1 MGTKQILLG
10 SVCFLASALVTAVAQ
25 AQSSPDIDKIDR
37 LQRQVEQLQEQLKA
51 RTQQLEEQLKL
62 MKSEMA
68 QAKRKATP
76 ADAAQGANSAAT
88 PGAVKPQMVTATAAT
103 TATVKAA
110 AAPPPAPSAT
120 VKMSANNRPSIC
132 SADGQN
138 CIALTS
144 RVFFDAGGYSYHPN
158 SPATTVR
165 DLDDGVNARSARFGV
180 LGTFLSDWRYGLIYE
195 FGGASDGFGNQA
207 SGPNANSPSSGPLPG
222 GRRTGIDNAYLQFAG
237 LKGDGISSVQ
247 ELGYINVPY
256 TMYQNTSLNDILF
269 MERASAQVVAV
280 EIAAGTARAAGGTN
294 VYTDRFW
301 AGAYATGPRAGDVHI
316 NQSTS
321 TVNGQTEQLGSTG
334 RMTYQLLQE
343 KDYTLH
349 IGGDAE
355 FLIRPPSNTTS
366 GIKYL
371 SALADR
377 PEIRLD
383 PTQLISTGTIN
394 YVSGAQVYSGEL
406 AGSYGPLFVQGEYF
420 WYNIDR
426 QFGLPALNFN
436 GGYVEAGLVLSGEST
451 RPYLPAS
458 GSYGTIIPKN
468 PFSLATGGLGAFE
481 IAARYSY
488 INLNDL
494 LGNVNGVTGGK
505 QNVVTAGLNWYVN
518 QNVEFTLN
526 YLHGTVDRQTSPLVA
541 NNAGSKY
548 DAAGMRMQVAF

>member
-1 MGTKQILLG
+1 MGGRGADWGMGDSDGDQANSIGQRVFLG
-10 SVCFLASALVTAVAQ
+10 VGAGTAVAQ

-68 QAKRKATP
+68 QAKRKATQ

-88 PGAVKPQMVTATAAT
+88 PGAAKPQAVTAT
-103 TATVKAA
+103 TATVKAAA

-132 SADGQN
+132 TADGQN

-165 DLDDGVNARSARFGV
+165 DLNDGVNARSARFGV

-222 GRRTGIDNAYLQFAG
+222 GRRTGIDNAYLQFTG

-406 AGSYGPLFVQGEYF
+406 AGELRPLVRPGGIFLVQY
-420 WYNIDR
+420 
-426 QFGLPALNFN
+426 
-436 GGYVEAGLVLSGEST
+436 
-451 RPYLPAS
+451 RPS
-458 GSYGTIIPKN
+458 VR
-468 PFSLATGGLGAFE
+468 
-481 IAARYSY
+481 AAR
-488 INLNDL
+488 
-494 LGNVNGVTGGK
+494 
-505 QNVVTAGLNWYVN
+505 A
-518 QNVEFTLN
+518 
-526 YLHGTVDRQTSPLVA
+526 
-541 NNAGSKY
+541 
-548 DAAGMRMQVAF
+548 